1 IFLTATT
8 AICCAQRWKRRFRRW
23 GKGYGCNGVTAG
35 ARVTVTAGALRLPAL
50 RLPQWAL
57 MICRVGKRSAPTT
70 PRPPSQPEAL
80 TMRR

>member
-1 IFLTATT
+1 MR
-8 AICCAQRWKRRFRRW
+8 RWKRRFRRW
-23 GKGYGCNGVTAG
+23 GKRYGCAGVTAG

-70 PRPPSQPEAL
+70 PQNPSQPEEL
-80 TMRR
+80 TTRR